1 MKQVVH
7 FNSQRERLEY
17 LRGGFEEIIPIE
29 VKEEPE
35 KAEKEQSKA
44 EICEKPAKKRS
55 KKSKKDNKDEDNGEI
70 LAE

>member
-1 MKQVVH
+1 MKEVIH

-29 VKEEPE
+29 AKAEPE
-35 KAEKEQSKA
+35 KAEKEQSKT
-44 EICEKPAKKRS
+44 ENCEKTTKKRS
-55 KKSKKDNKDEDNGEI
+55 KKSKKSKQDEDNGEI

>member
-1 MKQVVH
+1 MKEVVH

-17 LRGGFEEIIPIE
+17 LRGGFEEIIPVE

-35 KAEKEQSKA
+35 KVENEQSEA
-44 EICEKPAKKRS
+44 EICKKSAKKRS
-55 KKSKKDNKDEDNGEI
+55 KKSKKGNKDEDNGKV